1 MAMFAMAKKP
11 STVPLLFPSANQ
23 PIMRKT
29 PAAQS
34 AILGMPSTIQMQKS
48 RWKDM
53 CRKKR
58 PYAMTPAG
66 VCAALYSAWYQRLHE
81 PGRPTAPTSSATNL

>member
-1 MAMFAMAKKP
+1 MQRCAALRCAMPAGGRTEPQMAMFAMAKKP
-11 STVPLLFPSANQ
+11 SVVPLLFPSANQ

-34 AILGMPSTIQMQKS
+34 AILGMPSTIQMQKR

-58 PYAMTPAG
+58 P
-66 VCAALYSAWYQRLHE
+66 
-81 PGRPTAPTSSATNL
+81 